1 MLKKLLTVTALA
13 ALLVAP
19 ATPAMAQYG
28 YGYGNG
34 NGFGHGYGNGFGN
47 GFGHGYGNG
56 SFGSGSNIDQ
66 LQAQLLIR
74 INQGRASGRL
84 TQFEFNQLMSQYNML
99 SEREAQLR
107 MGGLNFRE
115 RMRLQAQLQNLNF
128 RVNRNLYD
136 RQTAGRW
143 GGGRFW

>member
-1 MLKKLLTVTALA
+1 MLKNFLTVAALA

-28 YGYGNG
+28 YGYGYG
-34 NGFGHGYGNGFGN
+34 YGHGNV
-47 GFGHGYGNG
+47 GY
-56 SFGSGSNIDQ
+56 GSNINQ
-66 LQAQLLIR
+66 LQTQLLSR

-84 TQFEFNQLMSQYNML
+84 TQFEFNQLMSQYNIL
-99 SEREAQLR
+99 STREAQLR
-107 MGGLNFRE
+107 MGGLNMRE
-115 RMRLQAQLQNLNF
+115 RMRLQAQLQNLNV

-143 GGGRFW
+143 RGGRFW